1 MRYPIRKSLL
11 VTCLALACMAFTT
24 STISPNVQN
33 KVTTVQSHISASP
46 AASVVLPAPAPMPA
60 AVTNAGQEL
69 YNDLDLAGHGMKEDV
84 LESALK
90 GFDKLSAE
98 GKIANTEKLTIADFS
113 QPSDQ
118 KRLYVIDLNK
128 RQLIFQS
135 LVSHGRGTGTL
146 WAKSFSNSPSSYKSS
161 PGFYVTEETYTGHN
175 GYSLR
180 LNGLERGI
188 NDNARNRA
196 IVVHGAPYVSESAI
210 HSLGFLGRSQGCPA
224 LPVSLHKSIIN
235 AIKNGTC
242 FFIYT
247 PDESYLNHSALIE

>member
-1 MRYPIRKSLL
+1 MRYPIRKSIL
-11 VTCLALACMAFTT
+11 VTALALACMAFTT
-24 STISPNVQN
+24 SAISPEVQN
-33 KVTTVQSHISASP
+33 KAAAVQNPDSAIPTTHA
-46 AASVVLPAPAPMPA
+46 VLPAPAPMPS
-60 AVTNAGQEL
+60 AVTNAGQQL
-69 YNDLDLAGHGMKEDV
+69 YNDLDLAGHGLKEQV

-90 GFDKLSAE
+90 GFDKLSSE
-98 GKIANTEKLTIADFS
+98 GKIANTDKLTIADFS
-113 QPSDQ
+113 QPSNQ
-118 KRLYVIDLNK
+118 KRLYVIDLSR

-180 LNGLERGI
+180 LNGLEKGI
-188 NDNARNRA
+188 NDNARDRA

-210 HSLGFLGRSQGCPA
+210 ESLGFLGRSQGCPA
-224 LPVSLHKSIIN
+224 LPVSLHKPIIN

-247 PDESYLNHSALIE
+247 PDESYLNRSALIE

>member
-11 VTCLALACMAFTT
+11 VTTVALACMAFTT
-24 STISPNVQN
+24 STISPEVQN
-33 KVTTVQSHISASP
+33 KVLVVQSHNPASP
-46 AASVVLPAPAPMPA
+46 ASSVPLPAPAPMPA

-69 YNDLDLAGHGMKEDV
+69 YNDLDLAGHGMKEEV

-90 GFDKLSAE
+90 GFDKLSGE
-98 GKIANTEKLTIADFS
+98 GKIANPDKLTIADFS
-113 QPSDQ
+113 QPSNQ
-118 KRLYVIDLNK
+118 KRLYVIDLTK
-128 RQLIFQS
+128 RQLVFQS

-180 LNGLERGI
+180 LNGLEKGI
-188 NDNARNRA
+188 NDNARDRS

-210 HSLGFLGRSQGCPA
+210 QSLGFLGRSQGCPA

-247 PDESYLNHSALIE
+247 PDESYVNHSSFIE

>member
-11 VTCLALACMAFTT
+11 VTGLALACMAFTT
-24 STISPNVQN
+24 STISPE
-33 KVTTVQSHISASP
+33 VQSITPAVQSDNSVSP
-46 AASVVLPAPAPMPA
+46 VAHVILPAPAPMPA

-69 YNDLDLAGHGMKEDV
+69 YNDLDLAGHGMKEEV

-90 GFDKLSAE
+90 GFDKLSTE
-98 GKIANTEKLTIADFS
+98 GKIANTDKLTIADFS

-128 RQLIFQS
+128 KQLVFQS
-135 LVSHGRGTGTL
+135 LVSHGRGTGEL

-161 PGFYVTEETYTGHN
+161 PGFYVTEETYSGHN

-180 LNGLERGI
+180 LNGLEKGI
-188 NDNARNRA
+188 NDNAHDRS
-196 IVVHGAPYVSESAI
+196 IVVHGARYVSESAI

-247 PDESYLNHSALIE
+247 PDESYLNHSALFE